1 MNAIYDLNYH
11 NSMKKI
17 LFRKLLFDCLIF
29 FSVTL
34 ISTSVIIWVFQAV
47 NFLDIM
53 VEDGRD
59 YLVYINYSL
68 LNFPKIITRIFPF
81 ALFFSFSYVLSKY
94 ELNNELM
101 ILWNFGINKI
111 QLVNFFLRFSFF
123 LIICQILLTSYLV
136 PKSQNISR
144 ELLKSSNIDFLE
156 SFIKPKKFNDNIV
169 GLTIYADEKDDK
181 GNLKD
186 IYLKKET
193 GAGNFQITY
202 SKNGYFK
209 IKGDS
214 KILVLND
221 GETINGINNKFSNF
235 NFTQSELSLA
245 QLDSGIIKINKI
257 QETSTVDLTKCIKRY
272 FDYDLSRKKKPD
284 TGKSIQNC
292 TIENLDN
299 IFKEL
304 YKRFIIPLY
313 IPILLLISLY
323 LIIYSKESVN
333 YSRYRLIMFL
343 IGLLVIIFSETTLK
357 FIQNTFFLNIKI
369 IIIPIITFTILYLLI
384 FLKTQKMINFK
395 K

>member
-1 MNAIYDLNYH
+1 
-11 NSMKKI
+11 MKKI

-29 FSVTL
+29 FSITL
-34 ISTSVIIWVFQAV
+34 ISASIIIWVFQAV

-111 QLVNFFLRFSFF
+111 QLINFFLIFSFF
-123 LIICQILLTSYLV
+123 LMIFQILLTSYFV

-144 ELLKSSNIDFLE
+144 QLLKSSNVDFFE
-156 SFIKPKKFNDNIV
+156 SFIKPKKFNDNIK
-169 GLTIYADEKDDK
+169 GLTIYSDEKDDQ
-181 GNLKD
+181 GNLKN

-193 GAGNFQITY
+193 GGGSFQITY
-202 SKNGYFK
+202 SKSGYFK
-209 IKGDS
+209 TIGES
-214 KILVLND
+214 KILILNN
-221 GETINGINNKFSNF
+221 GETINSINNKLSNF

-245 QLDSGIIKINKI
+245 QLDSNIIKVDKI
-257 QETSTVDLTKCIKRY
+257 QETSTSDLLECLERYLDFSSLSKKTK
-272 FDYDLSRKKKPD
+272 STRK
-284 TGKSIQNC
+284 IQNC

-299 IFKEL
+299 IYKEI
-304 YKRFIIPLY
+304 YKRFIIPFY
-313 IPILLLISLY
+313 IPILILISTC
-323 LIIYSKESVN
+323 LIIYSKESIN
-333 YSRYRLIMFL
+333 YSRYRILIFL
-343 IGLLVIIFSETTLK
+343 IGLSIIIFSETTLK
-357 FIQNTFFLNIKI
+357 FVQNTFLFNMKLVV
-369 IIIPIITFTILYLLI
+369 IPLAIFVTLYLAIL
-384 FLKTQKMINFK
+384 LKTQKNKMFFK

>member
-1 MNAIYDLNYH
+1 
-11 NSMKKI
+11 MKKI

-53 VEDGRD
+53 VEDGRN

-81 ALFFSFSYVLSKY
+81 ALFFSFSHVLSKY

-144 ELLKSSNIDFLE
+144 ELLKSSNVDFFE
-156 SFIKPKKFNDNIV
+156 SFIKPKKFNDNIK
-169 GLTIYADEKDDK
+169 GLTIYADEKDDN

-193 GAGNFQITY
+193 GEGNFQITY

-209 IKGDS
+209 IKGGS
-214 KILVLND
+214 KILVLNN

-245 QLDSGIIKINKI
+245 QLDSGIIKVNKI
-257 QETSTVDLTKCIKRY
+257 QETSTVDLTKCLKRY
-272 FDYDLSRKKKPD
+272 FEYDLSRKKKPD
-284 TGKSIQNC
+284 EGKSIHNC

-313 IPILLLISLY
+313 IPILLLIALY

-343 IGLLVIIFSETTLK
+343 IGLFTIIFSETTLK
-357 FIQNTFFLNIKI
+357 FIQNTFLSNIKI
-369 IIIPIITFTILYLLI
+369 IIIPIIIFTILYLLI
-384 FLKTQKMINFK
+384 FLKTQKMVNFK